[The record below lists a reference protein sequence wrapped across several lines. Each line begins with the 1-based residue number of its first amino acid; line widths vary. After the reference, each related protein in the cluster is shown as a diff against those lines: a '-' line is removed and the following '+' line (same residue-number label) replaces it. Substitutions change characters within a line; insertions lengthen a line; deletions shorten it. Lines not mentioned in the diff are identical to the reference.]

1 MQHAQ
6 ADAARHAAIK
16 AHAIMPLDGTFFE
29 SAFDDRQLAAMVA
42 FPVLGRLCVDAILK
56 QLLDVVF
63 RGLAAVLSQRRF
75 SCFL

>member
-1 MQHAQ
+1 MHAGGCRQ
-6 ADAARHAAIK
+6 PRA
-16 AHAIMPLDGTFFE
+16 AHAIMPLDGTFE